1 MPITETLEKQLY
13 KNCFQTT
20 LKYPN
25 RINSYNKK
33 NGAEVFL
40 IYKDSDITNF
50 SDTEKAILLL
60 FQNLDSKRKTLV
72 ISEILS
78 KETA

>member
-1 MPITETLEKQLY
+1 MSITETLEKQLY
-13 KNCFQTT
+13 KNYFQTT
-20 LKYPN
+20 LKNPN
-25 RINSYNKK
+25 RIDSYNKN

-40 IYKDSDITNF
+40 IYKDTDTTNF
-50 SDTEKAILLL
+50 TAIEQAILGL
-60 FQNLDSKRKTLV
+60 FQCLNIHRKTLI